1 MSGHSD
7 AVSALL
13 WPRRGRLNRTLRC
26 VFFAAVGHWLRRSF
40 CIKFIHLEVKSVSKI
55 DFAEKLMLARQT
67 LGLSR
72 GELTELLGYK
82 RAAISQLE
90 NGHRPASATLILL
103 LETLLENHRLKQ
115 EVARVRG
122 AAAEL
127 MGAAM
132 PYPRHTEGPA
142 TLNRTASSNAAE
154 ARKQTPAEIFEAAK
168 QKVLA
173 QIPQAA
179 APTSPK
185 PKPAR
190 EKTPPASSGPPA
202 KGSRP

>member
-1 MSGHSD
+1 MTTNQHDS
-7 AVSALL
+7 VSLAKFQALL
-13 WPRRGRLNRTLRC
+13 M
-26 VFFAAVGHWLRRSF
+26 
-40 CIKFIHLEVKSVSKI
+40 EVSSK
-55 DFAEKLMLARQT
+55 LGMRQ
-67 LGLSR
+67 
-72 GELTELLGYK
+72 GELADWLGYSESH
-82 RAAISQLE
+82 ISKVK
-90 NGHRPASATLILL
+90 NGISPTDRSLILL

-132 PYPRHTEGPA
+132 PYPRHTEAPS
-142 TLNRTASSNAAE
+142 TLVGTASLGARES
-154 ARKQTPAEIFEAAK
+154 RKQTPAEIFEAAK
-168 QKVLA
+168 KKVLS

-190 EKTPPASSGPPA
+190 EKTPPASSAPPA
-202 KGSRP
+202 KGAQP

>member
-1 MSGHSD
+1 MTTNQHDS
-7 AVSALL
+7 VSLAKFQALL
-13 WPRRGRLNRTLRC
+13 M
-26 VFFAAVGHWLRRSF
+26 
-40 CIKFIHLEVKSVSKI
+40 EVSSK
-55 DFAEKLMLARQT
+55 LGMRQ
-67 LGLSR
+67 
-72 GELTELLGYK
+72 GELADWLGYSESH
-82 RAAISQLE
+82 ISKVK
-90 NGHRPASATLILL
+90 NGISPTDRSLILL
-103 LETLLENHRLKQ
+103 LETLLENHELKQ

-132 PYPRHTEGPA
+132 PYARHTEAPS

-154 ARKQTPAEIFEAAK
+154 ARKQTPDEIFAAAK

-179 APTSPK
+179 SPTSPK

-190 EKTPPASSGPPA
+190 EKTPPASSAPPA
-202 KGSRP
+202 RDVQP

>member
-1 MSGHSD
+1 
-7 AVSALL
+7 
-13 WPRRGRLNRTLRC
+13 
-26 VFFAAVGHWLRRSF
+26 
-40 CIKFIHLEVKSVSKI
+40 
-55 DFAEKLMLARQT
+55 MLARQT

>member
-1 MSGHSD
+1 MGLEQREL
-7 AVSALL
+7 AAL
-13 WPRRGRLNRTLRC
+13 
-26 VFFAAVGHWLRRSF
+26 
-40 CIKFIHLEVKSVSKI
+40 I
-55 DFAEKLMLARQT
+55 DYSPT
-67 LGLSR
+67 SIS
-72 GELTELLGYK
+72 LTKG
-82 RAAISQLE
+82 
-90 NGHRPASATLILL
+90 GHRPASKSLILL

-132 PYPRHTEGPA
+132 PYPRHTEAPS
-142 TLNRTASSNAAE
+142 TLVGTASLG
-154 ARKQTPAEIFEAAK
+154 ARQPQRQTPAEIFEAAK

-179 APTSPK
+179 APSVPK

-190 EKTPPASSGPPA
+190 ETKPPASSAPPA
-202 KGSRP
+202 KGAQP

>member
-1 MSGHSD
+1 
-7 AVSALL
+7 
-13 WPRRGRLNRTLRC
+13 
-26 VFFAAVGHWLRRSF
+26 
-40 CIKFIHLEVKSVSKI
+40 
-55 DFAEKLMLARQT
+55 MLARQT

-115 EVARVRG
+115 EVARVRS

-132 PYPRHTEGPA
+132 PQLRHTEAPA
-142 TLNRTASSNAAE
+142 TLNGTASSGARE
-154 ARKQTPAEIFEAAK
+154 SRKQTPDEIFAAAK
-168 QKVLA
+168 QKVLS

-179 APTSPK
+179 VPSVPK
-185 PKPAR
+185 PKPVR
-190 EKTPPASSGPPA
+190 EKKLPASSAPPV
-202 KGSRP
+202 KGAQP

>member
-1 MSGHSD
+1 MKKIQSQEIAGLLMQAQELLEMKQGDLGDYMGYSKSF
-7 AVSALL
+7 VSAVAN
-13 WPRRGRLNRTLRC
+13 G
-26 VFFAAVGHWLRRSF
+26 
-40 CIKFIHLEVKSVSKI
+40 HLEPSK
-55 DFAEKLMLARQT
+55 
-67 LGLSR
+67 
-72 GELTELLGYK
+72 
-82 RAAISQLE
+82 
-90 NGHRPASATLILL
+90 TLILL
-103 LETLLENHRLKQ
+103 LETLIENHRLKQ

-154 ARKQTPAEIFEAAK
+154 ARKQTTDEIFEAAK

-179 APTSPK
+179 ATTSPK

-190 EKTPPASSGPPA
+190 EKTPPASSAPPA
-202 KGSRP
+202 QGAQP

>member
-1 MSGHSD
+1 MQ
-7 AVSALL
+7 
-13 WPRRGRLNRTLRC
+13 
-26 VFFAAVGHWLRRSF
+26 
-40 CIKFIHLEVKSVSKI
+40 
-55 DFAEKLMLARQT
+55 ARQT

-103 LETLLENHRLKQ
+103 LDTLIENHRLKQ

-132 PYPRHTEGPA
+132 PQLRHTEAPA
-142 TLNRTASSNAAE
+142 TLNGTASSGARE
-154 ARKQTPAEIFEAAK
+154 SRKQTPDEIFAAAK
-168 QKVLA
+168 QQVLA

-179 APTSPK
+179 VPNVPK

-190 EKTPPASSGPPA
+190 EKTPPASSAPPA
-202 KGSRP
+202 RGVQP

>member
-1 MSGHSD
+1 ME
-7 AVSALL
+7 VS
-13 WPRRGRLNRTLRC
+13 
-26 VFFAAVGHWLRRSF
+26 
-40 CIKFIHLEVKSVSKI
+40 SK
-55 DFAEKLMLARQT
+55 LGMRQ
-67 LGLSR
+67 
-72 GELTELLGYK
+72 GELADWLGYSESH
-82 RAAISQLE
+82 ISKVK
-90 NGHRPASATLILL
+90 NGISPSDRSLILL
-103 LETLLENHRLKQ
+103 LETLEENHRLKQ

-142 TLNRTASSNAAE
+142 TLNRTASSNAAG
-154 ARKQTPAEIFEAAK
+154 ARKQTPDEIFAAAK
-168 QKVLA
+168 QKVLS

-185 PKPAR
+185 PKPVR
-190 EKTPPASSGPPA
+190 ETPPPASSAPPA

>member
-1 MSGHSD
+1 MQ
-7 AVSALL
+7 
-13 WPRRGRLNRTLRC
+13 
-26 VFFAAVGHWLRRSF
+26 
-40 CIKFIHLEVKSVSKI
+40 
-55 DFAEKLMLARQT
+55 ARQT

-103 LETLLENHRLKQ
+103 LDTLIENHRLKQ

-132 PYPRHTEGPA
+132 PYQRHTEAPS
-142 TLNRTASSNAAE
+142 TLNGTASSGFVV
-154 ARKQTPAEIFEAAK
+154 ARKQTPDEIFAAAK
-168 QKVLA
+168 QKVLS

-179 APTSPK
+179 SPTSPK
-185 PKPAR
+185 PKTVR
-190 EKTPPASSGPPA
+190 EKKMPASSVPPA
-202 KGSRP
+202 KGDQP

>member
-1 MSGHSD
+1 MQ
-7 AVSALL
+7 
-13 WPRRGRLNRTLRC
+13 
-26 VFFAAVGHWLRRSF
+26 
-40 CIKFIHLEVKSVSKI
+40 
-55 DFAEKLMLARQT
+55 ARQT

-103 LETLLENHRLKQ
+103 LETLIKNHRLTQ
-115 EVARVRG
+115 ELTRVRG

-132 PYPRHTEGPA
+132 PYPRHTEGPS
-142 TLNRTASSNAAE
+142 TLVGTASSG
-154 ARKQTPAEIFEAAK
+154 AREPKRQTPDEIFEAAK
-168 QKVLA
+168 QKVLS

-179 APTSPK
+179 VPSVTK
-185 PKPAR
+185 PKPVR
-190 EKTPPASSGPPA
+190 EKKLPTSSVPPARGAQP
-202 KGSRP
+202 